1 MYSDYNI
8 PGAMPA
14 SMAMPPFKQ
23 EFDYAQYDL
32 SQPMPSQQQQ
42 QQQQQHPID
51 LTSGGPLPVSDY
63 SSSSYTLD
71 NDSQKRK
78 MSPGESN
85 SDGGADDESPE
96 GDDGETDP
104 KKPRKPGRKPE
115 TTIPASKRKAQNR
128 AAQRAFRERKE
139 KHLRDLET
147 KISQLEGET
156 AAKNSENEF
165 LRFQVQRLQNELK
178 LYREKPGSG
187 VSGGGAGGALGA
199 GGGALGATAG
209 APSSTVQSAPIPE
222 MSSKPFTFEFP
233 SYNVPKPT
241 DLEREAREQL
251 QREQIRG
258 YLQRKP
264 SSVASDTTSP
274 ASQNSCNQSP
284 CTNPSAYTS
293 PQSQSGSS
301 SGGVSQ
307 QKPLVGATMAA
318 LNGKPD
324 PHAVDFCAELSKAC
338 VNKAELLQ
346 QQQRSATASA
356 SPTASTSVVP
366 CADAPGATQQSAG
379 QPSVSTP
386 TSSSTATAPPQLSA
400 SVATAGSD
408 LPGSDFLFDM
418 PFDMDFMSYRDP
430 VSETAHLDDFSLPEL
445 TTETSMFDPLDPHA
459 SHDVISG
466 KPLSTMGATN
476 SGVNNGLGS
485 GAPEVKKEEDEDLLM
500 FSKPKT
506 LMNCT
511 AVWDRIT
518 SHPKFGDIDI
528 EGLCSELRNKAKCSE
543 SGVVL
548 TELDVD
554 GVLSTFQ

>member
-32 SQPMPSQQQQ
+32 NQPLPPQQQQ
-42 QQQQQHPID
+42 QPID
-51 LTSGGPLPVSDY
+51 LTPGGPLPVSDY
-63 SSSSYTLD
+63 STSSYTLD

-78 MSPGESN
+78 MSPGEST

-96 GDDGETDP
+96 GDDGEADP

-178 LYREKPGSG
+178 LYREKPAGTSGASG
-187 VSGGGAGGALGA
+187 VSG
-199 GGGALGATAG
+199 AG
-209 APSSTVQSAPIPE
+209 APASNVHSAPIPE

-241 DLEREAREQL
+241 DVEREAREQL

-274 ASQNSCNQSP
+274 ASQTSCNQSP

-293 PQSQSGSS
+293 PQSQSGS
-301 SGGVSQ
+301 VSQ
-307 QKPLVGATMAA
+307 QKPLLGATIAA
-318 LNGKPD
+318 MNGKPD

-346 QQQRSATASA
+346 RSATASA
-356 SPTASTSVVP
+356 SPTTSNTVVP
-366 CADAPGATQQSAG
+366 SAAAPGSTQQSAG

-386 TSSSTATAPPQLSA
+386 TSSTTAPPQLSA

-445 TTETSMFDPLDPHA
+445 TTETSMFDPLDPH
-459 SHDVISG
+459 SSSDVISG
-466 KPLSTMGATN
+466 KPLSTMGATH
-476 SGVNNGLGS
+476 SGVNNGQGS

>member
-1 MYSDYNI
+1 MYSDYNV
-8 PGAMPA
+8 PGAMPS
-14 SMAMPPFKQ
+14 SMEMPQFKQ

-32 SQPMPSQQQQ
+32 SQQPMPPQHQH
-42 QQQQQHPID
+42 QQQHSID
-51 LTSGGPLPVSDY
+51 LSGGPLPVVSDY

-71 NDSQKRK
+71 HDSQKRK
-78 MSPGESN
+78 MSPGEST

-96 GDDGETDP
+96 GDDGEADP

-156 AAKNSENEF
+156 AAKDSENEF

-178 LYREKPGSG
+178 LYREKPAGAPG
-187 VSGGGAGGALGA
+187 AAAGGAA
-199 GGGALGATAG
+199 SA
-209 APSSTVQSAPIPE
+209 VQSAPIPE
-222 MSSKPFTFEFP
+222 MSAKPFTFEFP
-233 SYNVPKPT
+233 SYTPPKAS

-274 ASQNSCNQSP
+274 ASQTSCNQSP
-284 CTNPSAYTS
+284 CTNPSTYTS
-293 PQSQSGSS
+293 PQSQSS
-301 SGGVSQ
+301 VSH
-307 QKPLVGATMAA
+307 KPLVGATMAA
-318 LNGKPD
+318 MNGKPD

-346 QQQRSATASA
+346 RSATASA
-356 SPTASTSVVP
+356 SPSAS
-366 CADAPGATQQSAG
+366 GGQQSAG

-386 TSSSTATAPPQLSA
+386 VSTSTAPPLSA
-400 SVATAGSD
+400 SVATASSD

-430 VSETAHLDDFSLPEL
+430 VSETAHMDDFSLPEL

-459 SHDVISG
+459 NNDVVSG
-466 KPLSTMGATN
+466 KPLTTMSATH
-476 SGVNNGLGS
+476 SGVNNGQGS
-485 GAPEVKKEEDEDLLM
+485 KAKEIKKEEEEDLLM
-500 FSKPKT
+500 ISKPKA

>member
-1 MYSDYNI
+1 
-8 PGAMPA
+8 MPE
-14 SMAMPPFKQ
+14 SMAMPFKQ
-23 EFDYAQYDL
+23 EFEYPQYDA
-32 SQPMPSQQQQ
+32 
-42 QQQQQHPID
+42 
-51 LTSGGPLPVSDY
+51 PLPSTAPQYVYD
-63 SSSSYTLD
+63 
-71 NDSQKRK
+71 DSGKRK
-78 MSPGESN
+78 MSPGEST
-85 SDGGADDESPE
+85 SADESPE
-96 GDDGETDP
+96 GEDGEADP

-178 LYREKPGSG
+178 LYREKP
-187 VSGGGAGGALGA
+187 AQ
-199 GGGALGATAG
+199 TA
-209 APSSTVQSAPIPE
+209 AVSAPIPE
-222 MSSKPFTFEFP
+222 MSAKPFTFEFP
-233 SYNVPKPT
+233 TYNVPKPT
-241 DLEREAREQL
+241 DLEREQREQL

-274 ASQNSCNQSP
+274 VSGGSCNQSP

-293 PQSQSGSS
+293 PQE
-301 SGGVSQ
+301 
-307 QKPLVGATMAA
+307 KPLVGATMAA
-318 LNGKPD
+318 MGGTPD

-346 QQQRSATASA
+346 KSQ
-356 SPTASTSVVP
+356 SPALAN
-366 CADAPGATQQSAG
+366 CAPGVNNQSGSTLNNQNASQSSGTPTSAG
-379 QPSVSTP
+379 QPPVSTP
-386 TSSSTATAPPQLSA
+386 TSAPQLSA
-400 SVATAGSD
+400 SVATASSD

-418 PFDMDFMSYRDP
+418 PFDMDFMAYRDP
-430 VSETAHLDDFSLPEL
+430 VSETHLEDFSLPEL
-445 TTETSMFDPLDPHA
+445 TTETSMFDPLEG
-459 SHDVISG
+459 DVVPG
-466 KPLSTMGATN
+466 KPLTTMQATG
-476 SGVNNGLGS
+476 SGVNNGMGS
-485 GAPEVKKEEDEDLLM
+485 GKVPEVKKEEEDLML

>member
-32 SQPMPSQQQQ
+32 SQPLPPQQL
-42 QQQQQHPID
+42 QHQPVD
-51 LTSGGPLPVSDY
+51 LTGAPVPVSDY
-63 SSSSYTLD
+63 SSYTLD
-71 NDSQKRK
+71 NDTQKRK
-78 MSPGESN
+78 MSPGEST
-85 SDGGADDESPE
+85 SDGADDESPE
-96 GDDGETDP
+96 GEDGEADP

-147 KISQLEGET
+147 KISALEGET

-165 LRFQVQRLQNELK
+165 LRFQVQRLQSELK
-178 LYREKPGSG
+178 LYREKP
-187 VSGGGAGGALGA
+187 AGGAAAAAA
-199 GGGALGATAG
+199 GD
-209 APSSTVQSAPIPE
+209 APSAVQSAPIPE

-233 SYNVPKPT
+233 SYNVPKPS

-293 PQSQSGSS
+293 PQSGNAS
-301 SGGVSQ
+301 
-307 QKPLVGATMAA
+307 KPLVGATMAA

-346 QQQRSATASA
+346 RSSA
-356 SPTASTSVVP
+356 SPAASSTTVVP
-366 CADAPGATQQSAG
+366 CAAAPGASSSVG

-386 TSSSTATAPPQLSA
+386 TSAPQLSA

-459 SHDVISG
+459 NNDIVTG
-466 KPLSTMGATN
+466 KPLTTMSATG
-476 SGVNNGLGS
+476 SGVNNGQGS
-485 GAPEVKKEEDEDLLM
+485 GIVPEACVKKEEEEDLLM
-500 FSKPKT
+500 FSSKPKA

>member
-32 SQPMPSQQQQ
+32 SQPMPT
-42 QQQQQHPID
+42 QHEQPID
-51 LTSGGPLPVSDY
+51 LTAVPVSDY
-63 SSSSYTLD
+63 SSSYTLD

-147 KISQLEGET
+147 KISALEGET

-178 LYREKPGSG
+178 LYREKPG
-187 VSGGGAGGALGA
+187 GAGGATVGA
-199 GGGALGATAG
+199 GATAP
-209 APSSTVQSAPIPE
+209 PSVQSAPIPE
-222 MSSKPFTFEFP
+222 MSAKPFTFEFP

-241 DLEREAREQL
+241 DVEREAREQL

-264 SSVASDTTSP
+264 SSVASDSTSP
-274 ASQNSCNQSP
+274 ASQNNSCNQSP
-284 CTNPSAYTS
+284 CTNPSTYTS
-293 PQSQSGSS
+293 PQSQNGSVN
-301 SGGVSQ
+301 VS

-318 LNGKPD
+318 MNGKPD

-346 QQQRSATASA
+346 QQQRSSA
-356 SPTASTSVVP
+356 SPTASSTVVP

-386 TSSSTATAPPQLSA
+386 TSASTTAAPQLSA

-459 SHDVISG
+459 GHDVLSG
-466 KPLSTMGATN
+466 KPLTTMGATN
-476 SGVNNGLGS
+476 SGVNNGMGS
-485 GAPEVKKEEDEDLLM
+485 GAPEIKKEEDEDLLM